1 MGEVEVNV
9 ITVAVWKAAP
19 GFVVEIGLKE
29 AQSECG
35 QSGRESACEGWQ
47 GLASDGGRRGG
58 HEVGRI

>member
-1 MGEVEVNV
+1 MGKVEVNV

-29 AQSECG
+29 VQSERR

-47 GLASDGGRRGG
+47 GLASNGSRRGG

>member
-1 MGEVEVNV
+1 M
-9 ITVAVWKAAP
+9 ISVAVWKAAP

-29 AQSECG
+29 AQSERG